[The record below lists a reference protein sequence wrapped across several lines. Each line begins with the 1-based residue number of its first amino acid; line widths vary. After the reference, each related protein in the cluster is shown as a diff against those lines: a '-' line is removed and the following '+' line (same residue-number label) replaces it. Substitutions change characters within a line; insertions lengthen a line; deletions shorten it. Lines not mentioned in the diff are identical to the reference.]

1 VIVRTCNDGGS
12 VENGGPKLYEEL
24 GELARFV
31 KDTMRTLSAASPQ
44 LTSTSAQLP
53 AAASHLSDLKQMTE
67 DGTLEVMRLTELI
80 QDNHGRIAKD
90 LSAVVEVLRA
100 MDCPTLAGR
109 LEKVTSVLAQDE
121 KYLTEIMT
129 ALSFQDLVA
138 QRVKKLVAIL
148 NEVEGK
154 LVELVVIFGLQ
165 QSGQAAGDASLAGQ
179 LLKQLEESKTTAMKQ
194 KVADDILAQFGFK

>member
-1 VIVRTCNDGGS
+1 MQNP
-12 VENGGPKLYEEL
+12 EYKLYEEL

-31 KDTMRTLSAASPQ
+31 EKAMNAISDAGPQ
-44 LTSTSAQLP
+44 IMSSSTQLP
-53 AAASHLSDLKQMTE
+53 AASSHLSDLNKMTE
-67 DGTLEVMRLTELI
+67 DGTLEVMRLTEMI
-80 QDNHGRIAKD
+80 QDNRDRIAKD
-90 LSAVVEVLRA
+90 LCVVAETLLAVDCVNLAERLKKVNA
-100 MDCPTLAGR
+100 MM
-109 LEKVTSVLAQDE
+109 AQDG

-148 NEVEGK
+148 DDVQSK
-154 LVELVVIFGLQ
+154 LMELIVVFGLRQ
-165 QSGQAAGDASLAGQ
+165 NNDGSTVAGTAGD